1 MLPETFYKLGI
12 MGWPLLGCSIL
23 ATMIILERVAFILT
37 TSFNN
42 GQLLKDISAILWSHK
57 HQPRNLRDEIV
68 TLELGK
74 ARAPYDRGLVMLRLI
89 AALAPLC
96 GLLGTIL
103 GIIEAFRV
111 IAVTTNPVTPNMIAD
126 GLWEALLTTA
136 IGLMIALP
144 AVIVSSFLTAWR
156 NKVLGS
162 TLSSL
167 NAQSINFDLEYFE
180 NNNLENIRSPN
191 RVAS

>member
-1 MLPETFYKLGI
+1 MLPEIFYKLGI

-23 ATMIILERVAFILT
+23 ATVILFERMVFVLT
-37 TSFNN
+37 ISINH
-42 GQLLKDISAILWSHK
+42 GQLLKTLSAILLSHK
-57 HQPRNLRDEIV
+57 NHPRKLRDEII

-103 GIIEAFRV
+103 GIIDAFRV
-111 IAVTTNPVTPNMIAD
+111 IAITTNPVTPNMIAD

-144 AVIVSSFLTAWR
+144 AVIAASFLIAWR
-156 NKVLGS
+156 NRILGNI
-162 TLSSL
+162 LSSL
-167 NAQSINFDLEYFE
+167 NALSVNFDLAYLD
-180 NNNLENIRSPN
+180 NNTSVN
-191 RVAS
+191 RAQTNRIAS

>member
-1 MLPETFYKLGI
+1 MLPEIFYKLGI

-23 ATMIILERVAFILT
+23 ATVIFFERMVFVLT
-37 TSFNN
+37 TSINH
-42 GQLLKDISAILWSHK
+42 GQLLKTLSAILLSHK
-57 HQPRNLRDEIV
+57 NQPRNLRDEVV

-74 ARAPYDRGLVMLRLI
+74 ARAPYDRGLNILRLI

-103 GIIEAFRV
+103 GIIDAFRV
-111 IAVTTNPVTPNMIAD
+111 IAITTNPVTPNMIAD

-144 AVIVSSFLTAWR
+144 AVIAVSFLSAWR
-156 NKVLGS
+156 NRVLGNI
-162 TLSSL
+162 LSSL
-167 NAQSINFDLEYFE
+167 NALSLNFDLNYFK
-180 NNNLENIRSPN
+180 NSTGDNITQTN